1 MISSMSSRFR
11 PYANKLAIMLVA
23 IAVMILAWSN
33 IFININANAAT
44 LEGVGNQIEGK
55 VQKDIGTK
63 ERAVGDLTDD
73 FSLEA
78 KGAMQ
83 QAKGEAKQGIGTAKN
98 KLDDAKDTVENK
110 SENLIDSVKDF
121 LN

>member
-1 MISSMSSRFR
+1 MSSRFR